1 MLFLN
6 GVKAMNK
13 KIILKLSSG
22 ILGGVLVL
30 SGVPQFGKVEVH
42 AKEKIEVE
50 VNQDAQ
56 VRIIENDK
64 GAILEIKAIKDI
76 KNIDVKIT
84 LDGKKT
90 INYHIDK
97 LSAGE
102 IEQKEIS
109 KDELEK
115 IKKYRVLPNTAI
127 VRKSLQ
133 KSAIVHDT
141 IFKAKVSYDAEGE
154 VEATSSQ
161 TENNNESTRQKAKLD
176 FLILTSAN
184 KPISDTLTFKFVNKK
199 HPEEVVEITS
209 KDGMLTSSQLYTNEE
224 YNISI
229 KDNKKYSFDP
239 IDVVLKKEEGYY
251 ILYNSKSE
259 RIIDHLDLKAKKESA
274 TSTSKHLSLDSIS
287 AKVLDKDNQVLE
299 NVQFRLFEYDRN
311 IPNIVKQ
318 PKTSKDGTVTVKSND
333 LKPNTKYE
341 LRIEKRDV
349 AFSRESLVFTTD
361 DKGRINNLDNKA
373 VTDKT
378 SDVVEFKEEVKNDQ
392 NVKVVKSQFR
402 VVDEKGNPVENVEL
416 SVSGI
421 RTKITTLK
429 NSKSNKNGIVE
440 LDLEGKVN
448 GVEYIV
454 NVSKNDQFNW
464 EFKPDSINVSVSED
478 GIIEYGKAT
487 SYSTFNY
494 EGKEIPVFV
503 VKKVDLNHLKTD
515 LANKIKEAEEV
526 LNTKDSKQLRDLVN
540 TAKEELAK
548 PETLPIYVNGYLKD
562 IEKELEKIKKDSAS
576 SKEEKDKVKIGTI
589 SQIVV
594 MNKEKPVLDEL
605 EFELVSKKNPKDV
618 IAIRSS
624 QSMLSNI
631 NVKMGNVYTLRIKNS
646 KKYTYQKDIEI
657 HDEDGEAIPFVLG
670 TEEPL
675 VNIDL
680 VEK

>member
-1 MLFLN
+1 
-6 GVKAMNK
+6 MNK
-13 KIILKLSSG
+13 KNILKLSSG

-30 SGVPQFGKVEVH
+30 SGIPQFGKVEVH
-42 AKEKIEVE
+42 AKENIEVE

-56 VRIIENDK
+56 VRIIENDT
-64 GAILEIKAIKDI
+64 GAILELKAIKDI

-97 LSAGE
+97 LAAGE
-102 IEQKEIS
+102 IEQREIS

-141 IFKAKVSYDAEGE
+141 IFKVKVSYDVEGE

-209 KDGMLTSSQLYTNEE
+209 KDGMLTSSQLYINEE

-229 KDNKKYSFDP
+229 KDNKKYSFEP

-259 RIIDHLDLKAKKESA
+259 CIIDHLDLKAKKESA

-287 AKVLDKDNQVLE
+287 AKVLDKNNQVLE
-299 NVQFRLFEYDRN
+299 NVQFRLFEYDGN

-378 SDVVEFKEEVKNDQ
+378 SNIVEFKEEVKNDQ
-392 NVKVVKSQFR
+392 
-402 VVDEKGNPVENVEL
+402 
-416 SVSGI
+416 
-421 RTKITTLK
+421 
-429 NSKSNKNGIVE
+429 
-440 LDLEGKVN
+440 
-448 GVEYIV
+448 
-454 NVSKNDQFNW
+454 
-464 EFKPDSINVSVSED
+464 
-478 GIIEYGKAT
+478 
-487 SYSTFNY
+487 
-494 EGKEIPVFV
+494 KE
-503 VKKVDLNHLKTD
+503 
-515 LANKIKEAEEV
+515 
-526 LNTKDSKQLRDLVN
+526 
-540 TAKEELAK
+540 
-548 PETLPIYVNGYLKD
+548 
-562 IEKELEKIKKDSAS
+562 
-576 SKEEKDKVKIGTI
+576 KIGTI
-589 SQIVV
+589 SNVLV
-594 MNKEKPVLDEL
+594 MNKEKQVLDEL
-605 EFELVSKKNPKDV
+605 EFEFISKSDPKDIIV
-618 IAIRSS
+618 TKSVKGE
-624 QSMLSNI
+624 LSKI
-631 NVKMGNVYTLRIKNS
+631 PVKMGDKYTLRIKNS
-646 KKYTYQKDIEI
+646 KKYTYQQDIEI
-657 HDEDGEAIPFVLG
+657 HDEGGEAIPFVSG

-675 VNIDL
+675 AKIDL

>member
-1 MLFLN
+1 MTRKSL
-6 GVKAMNK
+6 
-13 KIILKLSSG
+13 LKLSTG
-22 ILGGVLVL
+22 VICGVLVL
-30 SGVPQFGKVEVH
+30 SGITQLDKVNIH
-42 AKEKIEVE
+42 AKERIEVE

-56 VRIIENDK
+56 VRIIENDE

-109 KDELEK
+109 KDEFEK
-115 IKKYRVLPNTAI
+115 IKKYRVLPNTSI

-141 IFKAKVSYDAEGE
+141 IFNVKVAYDIEEAE
-154 VEATSSQ
+154 TISSQ
-161 TENNNESTRQKAKLD
+161 TENNNGSTRQKAKLD
-176 FLILTSAN
+176 FLVLTSAN
-184 KPISDTLTFKFVNKK
+184 KPISDTLTFKFANKK

-224 YNISI
+224 YNVSI

-239 IDVVLKKEEGYY
+239 IDVVLKKEEGYF
-251 ILYNSKSE
+251 ILYNAKSE
-259 RIIDHLDLKAKKESA
+259 RIIDHLDLKAKKEST

-287 AKVLDKDNQVLE
+287 AKVVDKNNQVLE
-299 NVQFRLFEYDRN
+299 NVPFRLFEFDGN
-311 IPNIVKQ
+311 IPTIVKQ
-318 PKTSKDGTVTVKSND
+318 PKTSKDGIVAFKSAD
-333 LKPNTKYE
+333 LKPNKKYE
-341 LRIEKRDV
+341 LRIEKRDT
-349 AFSRESLVFTTD
+349 AFSRDSLVFVTD
-361 DKGRINNLDNKA
+361 DKGRIISLDNKN
-373 VTDKT
+373 VTEKT
-378 SDVVEFKEEVKNDQ
+378 SDVVDFKEEVKNDQ
-392 NVKVVKSQFR
+392 SVKIVKSLFR

-429 NSKSNKNGIVE
+429 NSKSNKDGIVS

-464 EFKPDSINVSVSED
+464 EFKPDSVNVNVSEEGVVT
-478 GIIEYGKAT
+478 YGKAT
-487 SYSTFNY
+487 SYDTYNY
-494 EGKEIPVFV
+494 EGKKIPVFV
-503 VKKVDLNHLKTD
+503 VKKVDLNYLKSD

-526 LNTKDSKQLRDLVN
+526 LKISDSKELRNLVAS
-540 TAKEELAK
+540 AKEELAK
-548 PETLPIYVNGYLKD
+548 PETLPLYVNGYLKD
-562 IEKELEKIKKDSAS
+562 LEKELSKIKKSTDTT
-576 SKEEKDKVKIGTI
+576 KEKEKETVKIGTI
-589 SQIVV
+589 SQMVV
-594 MNKEKPVLDEL
+594 MNNNQPVFDEL
-605 EFELVSKKNPKDV
+605 EFELVNKKNPKDV
-618 IAIRSS
+618 TVLKSS

-631 NVKMGNVYTLRIKNS
+631 KVKLGEVYTLKVKNN
-646 KKYTYQKDIEI
+646 KKYTYQHDIEI
-657 HDEDGEAIPFVLG
+657 RDEDGEAVPFVPG

-675 VNIDL
+675 FEINIF
-680 VEK
+680 KK

>member
-1 MLFLN
+1 MTRKSL
-6 GVKAMNK
+6 
-13 KIILKLSSG
+13 LKLSTG
-22 ILGGVLVL
+22 VICGVLVL
-30 SGVPQFGKVEVH
+30 SGITQLDKVNIH
-42 AKEKIEVE
+42 AKERIEVE

-56 VRIIENDK
+56 VRIIENDE

-109 KDELEK
+109 KDEFEK
-115 IKKYRVLPNTAI
+115 IKKYRVLPNTSI

-141 IFKAKVSYDAEGE
+141 IFNVKVAYDIEEAE
-154 VEATSSQ
+154 TISSQ
-161 TENNNESTRQKAKLD
+161 TENNNGSTRQKAKLD
-176 FLILTSAN
+176 FLVLTSAN
-184 KPISDTLTFKFVNKK
+184 KPISDTLTFKFVNKN

-239 IDVVLKKEEGYY
+239 IDVVLKKEEGYF
-251 ILYNSKSE
+251 ILYNAKSE
-259 RIIDHLDLKAKKESA
+259 RIINHLDLKSKKEST
-274 TSTSKHLSLDSIS
+274 TSTSKNLSLDSIS
-287 AKVLDKDNQVLE
+287 AKVVDKNNQVLE
-299 NVQFRLFEYDRN
+299 NVPFRLFEFDGN
-311 IPNIVKQ
+311 IPTIVKQ
-318 PKTSKDGTVTVKSND
+318 PKTSKDGIVAFKSAD
-333 LKPNTKYE
+333 LKPNKKYE
-341 LRIEKRDV
+341 LRIEKRDT
-349 AFSRESLVFTTD
+349 AFSRDSLVFETD
-361 DKGRINNLDNKA
+361 DKGRIISIDNKN
-373 VTDKT
+373 VTEKT

-392 NVKVVKSQFR
+392 NVKIVKSHFR

-429 NSKSNKNGIVE
+429 NSKSNKDGIVS

-464 EFKPDSINVSVSED
+464 EFKPDSVNVNVSEEGVVT
-478 GIIEYGKAT
+478 YGKAT
-487 SYSTFNY
+487 SYDTYNY
-494 EGKEIPVFV
+494 EGKKIPVFV
-503 VKKVDLNHLKTD
+503 VKKVDLNYLKSD
-515 LANKIKEAEEV
+515 LANKIKEAEEA
-526 LNTKDSKQLRDLVN
+526 LKISDSKELRNLVAS
-540 TAKEELAK
+540 AKEELAK
-548 PETLPIYVNGYLKD
+548 PETLPLYVNGYLKD
-562 IEKELEKIKKDSAS
+562 LEKELSKIKKSTDST
-576 SKEEKDKVKIGTI
+576 KEKEKETVKIGTI
-589 SQIVV
+589 SQMVV
-594 MNKEKPVLDEL
+594 MNNNQPVLDEL
-605 EFELVSKKNPKDV
+605 EFELVNKKNPKDV
-618 IAIRSS
+618 TVLKSS

-631 NVKMGNVYTLRIKNS
+631 KVKLGEVYTLKVKNN
-646 KKYTYQKDIEI
+646 KKYTYQHDIEI
-657 HDEDGEAIPFVLG
+657 RDEDGEAVPFVPE

-675 VNIDL
+675 FEINI
-680 VEK
+680 VKK

>member
-1 MLFLN
+1 MTRKSL
-6 GVKAMNK
+6 
-13 KIILKLSSG
+13 LKLSTG
-22 ILGGVLVL
+22 VICGVLVL
-30 SGVPQFGKVEVH
+30 SGITQLDKVNIY
-42 AKEKIEVE
+42 AKERIEVE

-56 VRIIENDK
+56 VRIIENDE

-109 KDELEK
+109 KDEFEK
-115 IKKYRVLPNTAI
+115 IKKYRVLPNTSI

-141 IFKAKVSYDAEGE
+141 IFNVKVAYDIEEAE
-154 VEATSSQ
+154 TISSQ
-161 TENNNESTRQKAKLD
+161 TENNNGSTRQKAKLD
-176 FLILTSAN
+176 FLVLTSAN
-184 KPISDTLTFKFVNKK
+184 KPISDTLTFKFVNKN

-209 KDGMLTSSQLYTNEE
+209 KDGMLTSSQLYKNEE

-239 IDVVLKKEEGYY
+239 MDVVLKKEEGYY
-251 ILYNSKSE
+251 ILYNAKSE
-259 RIIDHLDLKAKKESA
+259 RIINHLDLKVKKEST

-287 AKVLDKDNQVLE
+287 AKVLDKNNQVSE
-299 NVQFRLFEYDRN
+299 NVQFRLFEYDGN

-526 LNTKDSKQLRDLVN
+526 LNTKDSKQLRDLV
-540 TAKEELAK
+540 TSAKEELAK

-594 MNKEKPVLDEL
+594 MNKEQPVFDEL
-605 EFELVSKKNPKDV
+605 EFELVSKKNPNDV

-646 KKYTYQKDIEI
+646 KKYSYQKDIEI

>member
-56 VRIIENDK
+56 VRIIENDE

-141 IFKAKVSYDAEGE
+141 IFNVKVAYDIEEAET
-154 VEATSSQ
+154 TSSQ
-161 TENNNESTRQKAKLD
+161 TENNNGLTRQKAKLD

-184 KPISDTLTFKFVNKK
+184 KPISDTLTFKFVNKN

-251 ILYNSKSE
+251 ILYNAKSE
-259 RIIDHLDLKAKKESA
+259 RIINHLDLKVKKEST

-287 AKVLDKDNQVLE
+287 AKVLDKNNQVIDSVPTKLSE
-299 NVQFRLFEYDRN
+299 FNN
-311 IPNIVKQ
+311 NTPTIVKES
-318 PKTSKDGTVTVKSND
+318 KTSKDGIVTVKSSD

-341 LRIEKRDV
+341 LKIEKNDTT
-349 AFSRESLVFTTD
+349 FSRDSLVFLTD
-361 DKGRINNLDNKA
+361 DKGRISNLDNKA
-373 VTDKT
+373 ITDKT
-378 SDVVEFKEEVKNDQ
+378 ADVVEFKEEVKNNQ
-392 NVKVVKSQFR
+392 K
-402 VVDEKGNPVENVEL
+402 
-416 SVSGI
+416 
-421 RTKITTLK
+421 
-429 NSKSNKNGIVE
+429 
-440 LDLEGKVN
+440 
-448 GVEYIV
+448 
-454 NVSKNDQFNW
+454 
-464 EFKPDSINVSVSED
+464 
-478 GIIEYGKAT
+478 
-487 SYSTFNY
+487 
-494 EGKEIPVFV
+494 
-503 VKKVDLNHLKTD
+503 
-515 LANKIKEAEEV
+515 
-526 LNTKDSKQLRDLVN
+526 
-540 TAKEELAK
+540 
-548 PETLPIYVNGYLKD
+548 
-562 IEKELEKIKKDSAS
+562 EKIGA
-576 SKEEKDKVKIGTI
+576 I
-589 SQIVV
+589 SNVLV
-594 MNKEKPVLDEL
+594 MNNEQQVIDEL
-605 EFELVSKKNPKDV
+605 EFELVSKSNPKDIIV
-618 IAIRSS
+618 VKSAKGE
-624 QSMLSNI
+624 LAKVP
-631 NVKMGNVYTLRIKNS
+631 VKMGSKYTLRIKNS
-646 KKYTYQKDIEI
+646 KKYTYQQDIEI
-657 HDEDGEAIPFVLG
+657 HDEDGEAIPFLSG

-675 VNIDL
+675 AKIYL
-680 VEK
+680 AEK

>member
-1 MLFLN
+1 MTRKSL
-6 GVKAMNK
+6 
-13 KIILKLSSG
+13 LKLSTG
-22 ILGGVLVL
+22 VICGVLVL
-30 SGVPQFGKVEVH
+30 SGITQLDKVNIH
-42 AKEKIEVE
+42 AKERIEVE

-109 KDELEK
+109 KDEFEK
-115 IKKYRVLPNTAI
+115 IKKYRVLPNTSI

-141 IFKAKVSYDAEGE
+141 IFNVKVAYDIEEAE
-154 VEATSSQ
+154 TISSQ
-161 TENNNESTRQKAKLD
+161 TENNNGSTRQKAKLD
-176 FLILTSAN
+176 FLVLTSAN
-184 KPISDTLTFKFVNKK
+184 KPISDTLTFKFVNKN

-259 RIIDHLDLKAKKESA
+259 RIIDHLDLKSKKEST
-274 TSTSKHLSLDSIS
+274 TSTSKNLSLDSIS
-287 AKVLDKDNQVLE
+287 AKVVDKNNQVLE
-299 NVQFRLFEYDRN
+299 NVPFRLFEFDGN
-311 IPNIVKQ
+311 IPTIVKQ
-318 PKTSKDGTVTVKSND
+318 PKTSKDGIVAFKSAD
-333 LKPNTKYE
+333 LKPNKKYE
-341 LRIEKRDV
+341 LRIEKRDT
-349 AFSRESLVFTTD
+349 AFSRDSLVFVTD
-361 DKGRINNLDNKA
+361 DKGRIISLDNKN
-373 VTDKT
+373 VTEKT
-378 SDVVEFKEEVKNDQ
+378 SDVVDFKEEVKNDQ
-392 NVKVVKSQFR
+392 NVKIVKSHFR

-429 NSKSNKNGIVE
+429 NSKSNKDGIVS

-464 EFKPDSINVSVSED
+464 EFKPDLVNLNVSEEGVVT
-478 GIIEYGKAT
+478 YGKAT
-487 SYSTFNY
+487 SYDTYNY
-494 EGKEIPVFV
+494 EGKKIPVFV
-503 VKKVDLNHLKTD
+503 VKKVDLNYLKSD
-515 LANKIKEAEEV
+515 LANKIKEAEEA
-526 LNTKDSKQLRDLVN
+526 LKISDSKELRNLVAS
-540 TAKEELAK
+540 AKEELAK
-548 PETLPIYVNGYLKD
+548 PETLPLYVNGYLKD
-562 IEKELEKIKKDSAS
+562 LEKELSKIKKSTDST
-576 SKEEKDKVKIGTI
+576 KEKEKETVKIGTI
-589 SQIVV
+589 SQLVV
-594 MNKEKPVLDEL
+594 MNNNQPVFDEL
-605 EFELVSKKNPKDV
+605 EFELVNKKNPKDV
-618 IAIRSS
+618 TVLKSS

-631 NVKMGNVYTLRIKNS
+631 KVKLGGVYTLKVKNN
-646 KKYTYQKDIEI
+646 KKYTYQHDIEI
-657 HDEDGEAIPFVLG
+657 RDEDGEVVPFVPG

-675 VNIDL
+675 FEINL
-680 VEK
+680 VKK

>member
-1 MLFLN
+1 MTRKLL
-6 GVKAMNK
+6 
-13 KIILKLSSG
+13 LKLSTG
-22 ILGGVLVL
+22 VICGVLVL
-30 SGVPQFGKVEVH
+30 SGITQLDKANIH
-42 AKEKIEVE
+42 AKERIEVE

-56 VRIIENDK
+56 VRIIENDE
-64 GAILEIKAIKDI
+64 GAILELKAIKDI

-97 LSAGE
+97 LAAGE
-102 IEQKEIS
+102 IEQREIS

-141 IFKAKVSYDAEGE
+141 IFKVKVSYDVEGE

-161 TENNNESTRQKAKLD
+161 TENNNGSTRQKAKLD
-176 FLILTSAN
+176 FLVLTSAN
-184 KPISDTLTFKFVNKK
+184 KPISDTLTFKFVNKN

-259 RIIDHLDLKAKKESA
+259 RIIDHLDLKSKKEST
-274 TSTSKHLSLDSIS
+274 TSTSKNLSLDSIS
-287 AKVLDKDNQVLE
+287 AKVVDKNNQVLE
-299 NVQFRLFEYDRN
+299 NVPFRLFEFDGN
-311 IPNIVKQ
+311 IPTIVKQ

-361 DKGRINNLDNKA
+361 DKGKISNLDNKA

-392 NVKVVKSQFR
+392 NIKVVKSHFR

-464 EFKPDSINVSVSED
+464 EFKPDSVNVNVSEEGVVT
-478 GIIEYGKAT
+478 YGKAT
-487 SYSTFNY
+487 SYDTYNY
-494 EGKEIPVFV
+494 EGKKIPVFV
-503 VKKVDLNHLKTD
+503 VKKVDLNYLKSD
-515 LANKIKEAEEV
+515 LANKIKEAEEA
-526 LNTKDSKQLRDLVN
+526 LKISDSKELRNLVAS
-540 TAKEELAK
+540 AKEELAK
-548 PETLPIYVNGYLKD
+548 PETLPLYVNGYLKD
-562 IEKELEKIKKDSAS
+562 LEKELSKIKKSTDST
-576 SKEEKDKVKIGTI
+576 KEKEKETVKIGTI
-589 SQIVV
+589 SQMVV
-594 MNKEKPVLDEL
+594 MNNNQPVFDEL
-605 EFELVSKKNPKDV
+605 EFELVNKKNPKDV
-618 IAIRSS
+618 TVLKSS

-631 NVKMGNVYTLRIKNS
+631 KVKLGEVYTLKVKNN
-646 KKYTYQKDIEI
+646 KKYTYQHDIEI
-657 HDEDGEAIPFVLG
+657 HDEDGEAVPFVPG

-675 VNIDL
+675 FEINI
-680 VEK
+680 VKK

>member
-30 SGVPQFGKVEVH
+30 SGVPQFRKVEVH

-56 VRIIENDK
+56 VRIIENDE

-84 LDGKKT
+84 LDDKKT

-133 KSAIVHDT
+133 KSVIVHDT

-154 VEATSSQ
+154 VGATSSQ
-161 TENNNESTRQKAKLD
+161 TENSNGLTRQKGKLD

-184 KPISDTLTFKFVNKK
+184 KPIFDTLTFKFVNKN
-199 HPEEVVEITS
+199 HPEEVVEITA

-251 ILYNSKSE
+251 ILYNAKSD
-259 RIIDHLDLKAKKESA
+259 RIINHLDLKVKKESTA
-274 TSTSKHLSLDSIS
+274 STSKHLSLDSIS
-287 AKVLDKDNQVLE
+287 TKVLDKNNQVIDS
-299 NVQFRLFEYDRN
+299 VTTKLFEFN
-311 IPNIVKQ
+311 NNTPNIVKES
-318 PKTSKDGTVTVKSND
+318 KTSKDGILTVKSSD

-341 LRIEKRDV
+341 LKIEKNDTT
-349 AFSRESLVFTTD
+349 FSRDSLVFTTD
-361 DKGRINNLDNKA
+361 DKGRISNLDNKA
-373 VTDKT
+373 ITDKT
-378 SDVVEFKEEVKNDQ
+378 ADVVEFKEEVKNNQ
-392 NVKVVKSQFR
+392 
-402 VVDEKGNPVENVEL
+402 
-416 SVSGI
+416 
-421 RTKITTLK
+421 
-429 NSKSNKNGIVE
+429 
-440 LDLEGKVN
+440 
-448 GVEYIV
+448 
-454 NVSKNDQFNW
+454 
-464 EFKPDSINVSVSED
+464 
-478 GIIEYGKAT
+478 KA
-487 SYSTFNY
+487 
-494 EGKEIPVFV
+494 
-503 VKKVDLNHLKTD
+503 
-515 LANKIKEAEEV
+515 
-526 LNTKDSKQLRDLVN
+526 
-540 TAKEELAK
+540 
-548 PETLPIYVNGYLKD
+548 
-562 IEKELEKIKKDSAS
+562 
-576 SKEEKDKVKIGTI
+576 KIGTI
-589 SQIVV
+589 SSVPV
-594 MNKEKPVLDEL
+594 MNNEQQVIDEL
-605 EFELVSKKNPKDV
+605 EFELVSKSDPKDIIV
-618 IAIRSS
+618 AKSS
-624 QSMLSNI
+624 EGNLSGI
-631 NVKMGNVYTLRIKNS
+631 PVKMGSKYTLRIKNS
-646 KKYTYQKDIEI
+646 KKYTYQQDIEI
-657 HDEDGEAIPFVLG
+657 HDEDGEAIPFLSG

-675 VNIDL
+675 AKIEL

>member
-56 VRIIENDK
+56 VRIIENDE

-84 LDGKKT
+84 LDGKKN
-90 INYHIDK
+90 INYHIDR

-161 TENNNESTRQKAKLD
+161 TENNNGSTRQKAKLD

-184 KPISDTLTFKFVNKK
+184 KPISDTLSFKFVNKN

-251 ILYNSKSE
+251 ILYNAKSE
-259 RIIDHLDLKAKKESA
+259 RIINHLDLKVKKESTA
-274 TSTSKHLSLDSIS
+274 STSKHLSLDSIS
-287 AKVLDKDNQVLE
+287 AKVLDKNNQVIDS
-299 NVQFRLFEYDRN
+299 VTTKLFEFN
-311 IPNIVKQ
+311 NNTPNIVKES
-318 PKTSKDGTVTVKSND
+318 KTSKDGIVTVKSSD

-341 LRIEKRDV
+341 LKIEKNDTT
-349 AFSRESLVFTTD
+349 FSRDSLVFTTD
-361 DKGRINNLDNKA
+361 DKGRISNLDNKA

-378 SDVVEFKEEVKNDQ
+378 SDVVEFKEEVKNKQ
-392 NVKVVKSQFR
+392 
-402 VVDEKGNPVENVEL
+402 
-416 SVSGI
+416 
-421 RTKITTLK
+421 
-429 NSKSNKNGIVE
+429 
-440 LDLEGKVN
+440 
-448 GVEYIV
+448 
-454 NVSKNDQFNW
+454 
-464 EFKPDSINVSVSED
+464 
-478 GIIEYGKAT
+478 
-487 SYSTFNY
+487 
-494 EGKEIPVFV
+494 KE
-503 VKKVDLNHLKTD
+503 
-515 LANKIKEAEEV
+515 
-526 LNTKDSKQLRDLVN
+526 
-540 TAKEELAK
+540 
-548 PETLPIYVNGYLKD
+548 
-562 IEKELEKIKKDSAS
+562 
-576 SKEEKDKVKIGTI
+576 KIGTI
-589 SQIVV
+589 SNVLV
-594 MNKEKPVLDEL
+594 MSKEQQVIDEL
-605 EFELVSKKNPKDV
+605 EFELVSKSDPKDTIV
-618 IAIRSS
+618 VKSS
-624 QSMLSNI
+624 KGELSEVP
-631 NVKMGNVYTLRIKNS
+631 VKMGSKYTLRIKNS
-646 KKYTYQKDIEI
+646 KKYTYQQDIEI
-657 HDEDGEAIPFVLG
+657 HDEDGEAIPFISG

-675 VNIDL
+675 AKIYL

>member
-6 GVKAMNK
+6 GVKAMKK

-56 VRIIENDK
+56 VGIIENDK

-176 FLILTSAN
+176 FLVLTSAN
-184 KPISDTLTFKFVNKK
+184 KPISDTLTFKFVNKN

-239 IDVVLKKEEGYY
+239 MDVVLKKEEGYY
-251 ILYNSKSE
+251 ILYNAKSE
-259 RIIDHLDLKAKKESA
+259 RIINHLDLKVKKEST

-287 AKVLDKDNQVLE
+287 AKVLDKNNQVIDSVPFKLSE
-299 NVQFRLFEYDRN
+299 FNN
-311 IPNIVKQ
+311 NTPNIVKES
-318 PKTSKDGTVTVKSND
+318 KTSKDGIVTVKSSD

-341 LRIEKRDV
+341 LKIEKNDTT
-349 AFSRESLVFTTD
+349 FSRDSLVFTTD
-361 DKGRINNLDNKA
+361 DKGRISNLDNKA

-378 SDVVEFKEEVKNDQ
+378 SDVVEFKEEVKNKQ
-392 NVKVVKSQFR
+392 
-402 VVDEKGNPVENVEL
+402 
-416 SVSGI
+416 
-421 RTKITTLK
+421 
-429 NSKSNKNGIVE
+429 
-440 LDLEGKVN
+440 
-448 GVEYIV
+448 
-454 NVSKNDQFNW
+454 
-464 EFKPDSINVSVSED
+464 
-478 GIIEYGKAT
+478 
-487 SYSTFNY
+487 
-494 EGKEIPVFV
+494 KE
-503 VKKVDLNHLKTD
+503 
-515 LANKIKEAEEV
+515 
-526 LNTKDSKQLRDLVN
+526 
-540 TAKEELAK
+540 
-548 PETLPIYVNGYLKD
+548 
-562 IEKELEKIKKDSAS
+562 
-576 SKEEKDKVKIGTI
+576 KIGTI
-589 SQIVV
+589 SNVLV
-594 MNKEKPVLDEL
+594 MSKEQQVIDEL
-605 EFELVSKKNPKDV
+605 EFELVSKSDPKDV
-618 IAIRSS
+618 IVVKSVKGE
-624 QSMLSNI
+624 LSKVP
-631 NVKMGNVYTLRIKNS
+631 VKMGDKYTLRIKNS
-646 KKYTYQKDIEI
+646 KKYTYQQDIEI
-657 HDEDGEAIPFVLG
+657 HDEGGEAIPFLSG

-675 VNIDL
+675 AKIYL
-680 VEK
+680 AEK

>member
-42 AKEKIEVE
+42 AKEKIKVE

-109 KDELEK
+109 KDEFEK
-115 IKKYRVLPNTAI
+115 IKKYRVLPNTSI

-141 IFKAKVSYDAEGE
+141 IFNVKVAYDIEEAET
-154 VEATSSQ
+154 TSSQ
-161 TENNNESTRQKAKLD
+161 TENNNGSTRKKAKLD
-176 FLILTSAN
+176 FLVLTSAN
-184 KPISDTLTFKFVNKK
+184 KPISDTLTFKFVNKN

-239 IDVVLKKEEGYY
+239 MDVVLKKEEGYY
-251 ILYNSKSE
+251 ILYNAKSE
-259 RIIDHLDLKAKKESA
+259 RIINHLDLKVKKEST

-287 AKVLDKDNQVLE
+287 AKVLDKNNQVIDSVPFKLSE
-299 NVQFRLFEYDRN
+299 FNN
-311 IPNIVKQ
+311 NTPNIVKES
-318 PKTSKDGTVTVKSND
+318 KTSKDGIVTVKSSD

-341 LRIEKRDV
+341 LKIEKNDTT
-349 AFSRESLVFTTD
+349 FSRDSLVFTTD
-361 DKGRINNLDNKA
+361 DKGRISNLDNKA

-378 SDVVEFKEEVKNDQ
+378 SDVVEFKEEVKNKQ
-392 NVKVVKSQFR
+392 
-402 VVDEKGNPVENVEL
+402 
-416 SVSGI
+416 
-421 RTKITTLK
+421 
-429 NSKSNKNGIVE
+429 
-440 LDLEGKVN
+440 
-448 GVEYIV
+448 
-454 NVSKNDQFNW
+454 
-464 EFKPDSINVSVSED
+464 
-478 GIIEYGKAT
+478 
-487 SYSTFNY
+487 
-494 EGKEIPVFV
+494 KE
-503 VKKVDLNHLKTD
+503 
-515 LANKIKEAEEV
+515 
-526 LNTKDSKQLRDLVN
+526 
-540 TAKEELAK
+540 
-548 PETLPIYVNGYLKD
+548 
-562 IEKELEKIKKDSAS
+562 
-576 SKEEKDKVKIGTI
+576 KIGTI
-589 SQIVV
+589 SNVLV
-594 MNKEKPVLDEL
+594 MSKEQQVIDEL
-605 EFELVSKKNPKDV
+605 EFELVSKSDPKDV
-618 IAIRSS
+618 IVVKSVKGE
-624 QSMLSNI
+624 LSKVP
-631 NVKMGNVYTLRIKNS
+631 VKMGDKYTLRIKNS
-646 KKYTYQKDIEI
+646 KKYTYQQDIEI
-657 HDEDGEAIPFVLG
+657 HDEGGEAIPFLSG

-675 VNIDL
+675 AKIYL
-680 VEK
+680 AEK